1 MAEFG
6 LAQPHLVII
15 KIYFSSELSYF
26 QFRPD
31 FVVILS
37 PLWAQI
43 CYFGLGGMPMFEP
56 LVGSFCFGHFGSWD
70 EF

>member
-1 MAEFG
+1 MVKSC
-6 LAQPHLVII
+6 LRYIQINV
-15 KIYFSSELSYF
+15 KIFTFELSYF

>member
-1 MAEFG
+1 MVKSCFRYI
-6 LAQPHLVII
+6 QINV
-15 KIYFSSELSYF
+15 KNFSFELSYF
-26 QFRPD
+26 HFRPD

-37 PLWAQI
+37 PLRAQI